1 VAVIIMQT
9 RNPHSACLL
18 FALVSLISLLFSVGP
33 SFAGTGTP
41 LSTNPLMIL
50 SADKQFQYAQDLFSA
65 RDYSTA
71 AGEYKRFVYFFPK
84 DRRVEFAMYRIGR
97 CHFLGGHY
105 QEAVSAFEKLTEQ
118 YFETE
123 YSIKSYYSIS
133 EAYVKMK
140 AFGQALID
148 LNNLVT
154 ITHNQD
160 AKDEAY
166 YRMGWIYIDI
176 ASWDEARR
184 YFNKISAKNRHKFEL
199 EKLSAA
205 LEKETAIPRK
215 NPKMA
220 GFLSLVPG
228 AGYLYCGRYQDA
240 LIAFLL
246 NGGLIY
252 AAYESFD
259 QGLSALGGVISFV
272 EFGFYSG
279 NIYGAISSAHKYNR
293 QKTGEFIHHL
303 KENVKI
309 NLSADMK
316 NKGVILSLQ
325 WSF

>member
-1 VAVIIMQT
+1 VIIMQT
-9 RNPHSACLL
+9 RSAHSTYL
-18 FALVSLISLLFSVGP
+18 FFPLAFFISLFFAVGP
-33 SFAGTGTP
+33 SFAAGGEPTP
-41 LSTNPLMIL
+41 TKPLMVL

-65 RDYSTA
+65 KDYSTA
-71 AGEYKRFVYFFPK
+71 SGEYKRFVYFFPK
-84 DRRVEFAMYRIGR
+84 DRRVEFAMYQIGMS
-97 CHFLGGHY
+97 HFLGGHY
-105 QEAVSAFEKLTEQ
+105 QEAVSAFKKLTEQ
-118 YFETE
+118 YYDTE
-123 YSIKSYYSIS
+123 YSIKSYFRIS
-133 EAYVKMK
+133 EAYIKMK
-140 AFGQALID
+140 DFEQALID

-154 ITHNQD
+154 ITHDPD

-166 YRMGWIYIDI
+166 YRMGWIYIET
-176 ASWDEARR
+176 AYWDEARR
-184 YFNKISAKNRHKFEL
+184 YFNKISAKNRRKFEL

-205 LEKETAIPRK
+205 LGKETAIPHK
-215 NPKMA
+215 NPKLA
-220 GFLSLVPG
+220 GFLSIVPG

-259 QGLSALGGVISFV
+259 KGQSALGGVISFV

-293 QKTGEFIHHL
+293 KKTGQFIQHL

-309 NLSADMK
+309 NLSADMR
-316 NKGVILSLQ
+316 NKGVTLSLQ

>member
-1 VAVIIMQT
+1 MIIMQT
-9 RNPHSACLL
+9 RNTHSADLL
-18 FALVSLISLLFSVGP
+18 FPLAFFISLFIAVGP
-33 SFAGTGTP
+33 SFAASGTP
-41 LSTNPLMIL
+41 TPTNPLMVL

-65 RDYSTA
+65 KDYSTA
-71 AGEYKRFVYFFPK
+71 SGEYKRFVYFFPK
-84 DRRVEFAMYRIGR
+84 DRRVEFAMYQIGMS
-97 CHFLGGHY
+97 HFLGRHY
-105 QEAVSAFEKLTEQ
+105 QEAVSAFKKLTEQ
-118 YFETE
+118 YFDTE
-123 YSIKSYYSIS
+123 YSIKSYYRIS
-133 EAYVKMK
+133 EAYIKMK
-140 AFGQALID
+140 AFEQALID

-154 ITHNQD
+154 ITHNPY

-166 YRMGWIYIDI
+166 YRMGWIYIET
-176 ASWDEARR
+176 ASWEEARR
-184 YFNKISAKNRHKFEL
+184 CFNKISPKNRRKFEL

-215 NPKMA
+215 NPKLA
-220 GFLSLVPG
+220 GFLSIVPG

-259 QGLSALGGVISFV
+259 KGQSALGGVISFV

-293 QKTGEFIHHL
+293 KKTGQFIQHL
-303 KENVKI
+303 KENIKI
-309 NLSADMK
+309 NLSADIR
-316 NKGVILSLQ
+316 NRGVTLSLQ

>member
-1 VAVIIMQT
+1 MIIMQT
-9 RNPHSACLL
+9 RNAYSAYL
-18 FALVSLISLLFSVGP
+18 FFPLAFFISLFFAVGL
-33 SFAGTGTP
+33 SFAAAGTLAPTTP
-41 LSTNPLMIL
+41 LMVL

-65 RDYSTA
+65 KDYSTA
-71 AGEYKRFVYFFPK
+71 SGEYKRFVYFFPK
-84 DRRVEFAMYRIGR
+84 DRRVEFAMYQIGMS
-97 CHFLGGHY
+97 HFLGGHY
-105 QEAVSAFEKLTEQ
+105 QEAVSAFKKLTEQ
-118 YFETE
+118 YFDTE
-123 YSIKSYYSIS
+123 YAIKSYYRIS
-133 EAYVKMK
+133 DAYIKMK
-140 AFGQALID
+140 AFEQALID

-154 ITHNQD
+154 ITHNPD

-166 YRMGWIYIDI
+166 YRMGWIYIET
-176 ASWDEARR
+176 ASWDEARS
-184 YFNKISAKNRHKFEL
+184 YFNKISAKNRRKFEL
-199 EKLSAA
+199 KKLSAA
-205 LEKETAIPRK
+205 LEKEAAIPYK
-215 NPKMA
+215 SPKLA
-220 GFLSLVPG
+220 GFLSIVPG

-259 QGLSALGGVISFV
+259 KGQSALGGVISFV

-293 QKTGEFIHHL
+293 EKTGQFIQHI

-316 NKGVILSLQ
+316 NKGVTLSLQ

>member
-9 RNPHSACLL
+9 RSAHFTYL
-18 FALVSLISLLFSVGP
+18 FFPLAFFISLLFVVGP
-33 SFAGTGTP
+33 SLAASGTP
-41 LSTNPLMIL
+41 TPTNPLMVL

-65 RDYSTA
+65 KDYSTA
-71 AGEYKRFVYFFPK
+71 SGEYKRFVYFFPK
-84 DRRVEFAMYRIGR
+84 DRRVEFAMYQIGMS
-97 CHFLGGHY
+97 HFLGGHY
-105 QEAVSAFEKLTEQ
+105 QEAVSAFNKLTEQ
-118 YFETE
+118 YFDTE
-123 YSIKSYYSIS
+123 YSIKSYYRIS
-133 EAYVKMK
+133 EAYIKMK
-140 AFGQALID
+140 VFEQALID

-154 ITHNQD
+154 ITHNPD

-166 YRMGWIYIDI
+166 YRMGWIYIET

-184 YFNKISAKNRHKFEL
+184 YFNKISARNQRKFEL
-199 EKLSAA
+199 KKLSAA
-205 LEKETAIPRK
+205 LEKETVIPYK
-215 NPKMA
+215 NPKLA
-220 GFLSLVPG
+220 GFLSIVPG

-259 QGLSALGGVISFV
+259 KGQSALGGVISFV

-293 QKTGEFIHHL
+293 KKTGQFIQHL

-309 NLSADMK
+309 NLSADMR
-316 NKGVILSLQ
+316 NKGVTLSLQ